1 MMRYRFLLVLV
12 CLSTQ
17 LFSQD
22 STLKTSTQ
30 SDVVV
35 RTYQIAKQLPDSIYL
50 MKIVSGKKMESIS
63 LNSQQLDLSTNNY
76 RQLFKRT
83 PGLYVSEHDASG
95 LQTSISARGLSANR
109 SWEFNMRQNGYDIA
123 ADPSG
128 YPESYYSPTL
138 DAVAKVDVYRGSSA
152 LQYGT
157 QFGGMINYQ
166 FKDKLSDQAFSI
178 ENSQTIG
185 SFGLFNSFTAIGGSK
200 KNWSYY
206 GFAHH
211 RNADGFRQNSQYN
224 TANYFGKLSYQFK
237 KGKVSAEYSN
247 SGYVSQQAG
256 GIFDSLL
263 YTNADTSFRSRNWFQ
278 LKWNTLSI
286 QGDYSFNEQSKLQF
300 YTAFT
305 FSDRNSVGFTKALS
319 VMDTMNTVLG
329 TYNPRQVDIDHYL
342 TQSSEIRYLKQYK
355 LGQQTQTWTSGVR
368 LCNSE
373 IHRLQQGIGST
384 SSDLDLTVSPDNF
397 GDVFQKDLAL
407 GTKNVALFSEHLFK
421 VGKRLSLT
429 PGFRS
434 EYLINQL
441 SGRSNN
447 FASGIMEIQEKKR
460 FILLGGLSS
469 QFQLLAKQR
478 MKWSLYANATQNY
491 RPVMYS
497 ELLPS
502 STTEVVDPAMKDV
515 TGFTSEL
522 GTKGVFMDRKGPITF
537 DINVFYLRYN
547 GKIGT
552 YSVNNAPF
560 KTNIGD
566 VVSKGMEAYVEWS
579 FFNPFFKN
587 STMSELLS
595 VYVSGTIQDARYV
608 TWNNPLL
615 AQDPSTSIQGKKVE
629 YAPSQLLR
637 TGLNYDFK
645 GFSFNYQFSYTG
657 SVFTDAANTVLPNH
671 NATVGQLKA
680 YSVHDISGSY
690 KFNKNY
696 QVKFGVNNLLNE
708 QYATRRSGGYPGPGL
723 LPSQGRSLYGT
734 MIIKL

>member
-1 MMRYRFLLVLV
+1 M
-12 CLSTQ
+12 
-17 LFSQD
+17 
-22 STLKTSTQ
+22 
-30 SDVVV
+30 VV
-35 RTYQIAKQLPDSIYL
+35 RTYQIVKQLPDSIYL

-83 PGLYVSEHDASG
+83 PGMYVSEHDASG
-95 LQTSISARGLSANR
+95 LQTSISTRGLSANR

-128 YPESYYSPTL
+128 YPETYYTPTL

-166 FKDKLSDQAFSI
+166 FKDKLSDQAFSV

-211 RNADGFRQNSQYN
+211 RNADGFRQNSQYT
-224 TANYFGKLSYQFK
+224 TANYFGKLSYQLK

-263 YTNADTSFRSRNWFQ
+263 YTKADTSFRSRNWFQ

-286 QGDYSFNEQSKLQF
+286 QGDYSFNEHAKLQF

-305 FSDRNSVGFTKALS
+305 FSDRNSVGFTKSLS

-329 TYNPRQVDIDHYL
+329 TYNPRQVDIDHYV

-355 LGQQTQTWTSGVR
+355 LGQQLQTWTIGVR
-368 LCNSE
+368 FCNSE

-384 SSDLDLTVSPDNF
+384 SNDLDLTVLPDNS
-397 GDVFQKDLAL
+397 GNIFQKDLVL
-407 GTKNVALFSEHLFK
+407 GTKNMALFSEHLFK
-421 VGKRLSLT
+421 ISKRLSIT

-434 EYLINQL
+434 EYLLNQL

-447 FASGIMEIQEKKR
+447 VISGIMEIQEKKR
-460 FILLGGLSS
+460 FILLGGMSS
-469 QFQLLAKQR
+469 QFQLFAKEK

-497 ELLPS
+497 EILPS
-502 STTEVVDPAMKDV
+502 STTEIVDQEMNDV

-522 GTKGVFMDRKGPITF
+522 GTKGFFISRKGPITF
-537 DINVFYLRYN
+537 DVNAFYLRYN
-547 GKIGT
+547 GKIGA
-552 YSVNNAPF
+552 YNVNNAPF

-566 VVSKGMEAYVEWS
+566 VVSKGIEAYLEWS
-579 FFNPFFKN
+579 LFNPFFKN
-587 STMSELLS
+587 SLASELLS

-608 TWNNPLL
+608 TWNNPAL
-615 AQDPSTSIQGKKVE
+615 AQDPSISIQGKKVE

-657 SVFTDAANTVLPNH
+657 SVFTDAANTVLPNST
-671 NATVGQLKA
+671 ATVGQLKA
-680 YSVHDISGSY
+680 YSIHDISLSY

-708 QYATRRSGGYPGPGL
+708 MYATRRSGGYPGPGL
-723 LPSQGRSLYGT
+723 LPSQGRSIYGT

>member
-1 MMRYRFLLVLV
+1 MVRLLLSFLILG
-12 CLSTQ
+12 LSTT

-22 STLKTSTQ
+22 SILKITTQ
-30 SDVVV
+30 NDVII
-35 RTYQIAKQLPDSIYL
+35 RTYTVYKQVPDSLYS
-50 MKIVSGKKMESIS
+50 MKIVSGKKMELIT
-63 LNSQQLDLSTNNY
+63 LNSTQLDLSTNNY

-95 LQTSISARGLSANR
+95 LQTSISTRGLSANR

-138 DAVAKVDVYRGSSA
+138 DAVAKVEVYRGSSA

-166 FKDKLSDQAFSI
+166 FKDKLSDQVFSA
-178 ENSQTIG
+178 EHAQTLG

-206 GFAHH
+206 GFVHH
-211 RNADGFRQNSQYN
+211 RNADGFRQNSQYA
-224 TANYFGKLSYQFK
+224 TANYFGKLSYQLK

-263 YTNADTSFRSRNWFQ
+263 YTKADTSFRSRNWFQ
-278 LKWNTLSI
+278 LKWNTFSV
-286 QGDYSFNEQSKLQF
+286 QGDYSFNADSKLQF

-305 FSDRNSVGFTKALS
+305 FSDRNSIGFTKALTI
-319 VMDTMNTVLG
+319 MDTFNTAIG
-329 TYNPRQVDIDHYL
+329 TYNPRQVDIDHYV

-355 LGQQTQTWTSGVR
+355 LGQQAQTWTAGIR

-384 SSDLDLTVSPDNF
+384 SNDLDLTVSPDNS
-397 GDVFQKDLAL
+397 GNIFQKDLVL

-421 VGKRLSLT
+421 IAKRLSIT
-429 PGFRS
+429 PGFRA
-434 EYLINQL
+434 EYLLNQL

-447 FASGIMEIQEKKR
+447 FTGGIMEIQEKKR
-460 FILLGGLSS
+460 YILLGGISS
-469 QFQLLAKQR
+469 QFQLFSKEKL
-478 MKWSLYANATQNY
+478 KWSIYANATQNY

-502 STTEVVDPAMKDV
+502 STTEIVDQEMKDV
-515 TGFTSEL
+515 TGFTSEI
-522 GTKGVFMDRKGPITF
+522 GTKGYYIGRKGPINF
-537 DINVFYLRYN
+537 DVNAFYLRYN
-547 GKIGT
+547 GKIGA

-566 VVSKGMEAYVEWS
+566 VVSKGIEAYVEWS
-579 FFNPFFKN
+579 FFNLFFKN
-587 STMSELLS
+587 STASELLT
-595 VYVSGTIQDARYV
+595 VFVSGTLQDARYV
-608 TWNNPLL
+608 TWNNPVL
-615 AQDPSTSIQGKKVE
+615 AQDPATSIQGKKVE
-629 YAPSQLLR
+629 YAPSQLIR
-637 TGLNYDFK
+637 TGLNYDYK
-645 GFSFNYQFSYTG
+645 CFSFNYQFSYTG
-657 SVFTDAANTVLPNH
+657 SVFTDAANTILQNS
-671 NATVGQLKA
+671 NATAGQLKA
-680 YSVHDISGSY
+680 YSIHDFSLSY

-696 QVKFGVNNLLNE
+696 QLKFGINNLLNE
-708 QYATRRSGGYPGPGL
+708 MYATRRSGGYPGPGL
-723 LPSQGRSLYGT
+723 LPSQGRSIYGT
-734 MIIKL
+734 MIIRF

>member
-22 STLKTSTQ
+22 NTLKTSTQ

-50 MKIVSGKKMESIS
+50 MKIVSGKKIESIS

-128 YPESYYSPTL
+128 YPEAYYSPTL

-185 SFGLFNSFTAIGGSK
+185 SFGLFNSFTAVGGSK

-305 FSDRNSVGFTKALS
+305 FSDRNSVGFTKALT

-355 LGQQTQTWTSGVR
+355 LGQQTQTWTIGVR

-447 FASGIMEIQEKKR
+447 FTSGIMEIQEKKR

-552 YSVNNAPF
+552 YLVNNAPF

-587 STMSELLS
+587 STISELLS
-595 VYVSGTIQDARYV
+595 VYLSGTIQDARYV

-680 YSVHDISGSY
+680 YSIHDISVSY

>member
-1 MMRYRFLLVLV
+1 MRFLLSLV
-12 CLSTQ
+12 IVSLTTFV
-17 LFSQD
+17 FSQD
-22 STLKTSTQ
+22 SILKISTQ

-35 RTYQIAKQLPDSIYL
+35 RTYQIVKQLPDSIYQ
-50 MKIVSGKKMESIS
+50 MKIVSGKKMEIIS
-63 LNSQQLDLSTNNY
+63 LNAQQLDLSTNNY

-83 PGLYVSEHDASG
+83 PGIYVSEHDASG
-95 LQTSISARGLSANR
+95 LQASISTRGLSANR

-128 YPESYYSPTL
+128 YPETYYTPTL
-138 DAVAKVDVYRGSSA
+138 DAVSKVEVHRGSSA

-166 FKDKLSDQAFSI
+166 FKDKLTDQPFSL

-185 SFGLFNSFTAIGGSK
+185 SYGLFNSFTALCGNV

-206 GFAHH
+206 GFVHH
-211 RNADGFRQNSQYN
+211 RNAEGFRQNSQYS
-224 TANYFGKLSYQFK
+224 TANYFGKVTYQLK
-237 KGKVSAEYSN
+237 KGKISAEYSN

-256 GIFDSLL
+256 GIFDTLL
-263 YTNADTSFRSRNWFQ
+263 HSNPDTSFRARNWFQ
-278 LKWNTLSI
+278 VKWNTLSL
-286 QGDYSFNEQSKLQF
+286 QGEYAFSPLSKIHF

-305 FSDRNSVGFTKALS
+305 FSDRNSVGFTKALTI
-319 VMDTMNTVLG
+319 MDTFNTSIG
-329 TYNPRQVDIDHYL
+329 SYNPRQVDIDHYL
-342 TQSSEIRYLKQYK
+342 TQSSEARYLKQYK
-355 LGQQTQTWTSGVR
+355 LGQQLQTWTIGAR
-368 LCNSE
+368 FCNSE

-384 SSDLDLTVSPDNF
+384 FSNLDLTVLPDNS
-397 GDVFQKDLAL
+397 GNLFQKDLVL
-407 GTKNVALFSEHLFK
+407 GTQNIALFSEHLFK
-421 VGKRLSLT
+421 IGKRLSIT

-447 FASGIMEIQEKKR
+447 FVNGILEIQEKKR

-469 QFQLLAKQR
+469 NFQLYTKEKL
-478 MKWSLYANATQNY
+478 KWSLYANATQNY

-502 STTEVVDPAMKDV
+502 STTEVVDQAMNDV
-515 TGFTSEL
+515 TGFTSEI
-522 GTKGVFMDRKGPITF
+522 GTKGFFISRKGPITF
-537 DINVFYLRYN
+537 DVNAFYLRYN
-547 GKIGT
+547 GKIGA
-552 YSVNNAPF
+552 YNVNNAPF

-566 VVSKGMEAYVEWS
+566 VVSKGIEAYVEWS

-587 STMSELLS
+587 DAASELLS

-608 TWNNPLL
+608 TWNNPAL
-615 AQDPSTSIQGKKVE
+615 AQDPSISIQGKKVE
-629 YAPSQLLR
+629 YAPSQLFR

-645 GFSFNYQFSYTG
+645 GLSFNYQFSYTG
-657 SVFTDAANTVLPNH
+657 SVFTDATNTVLANST
-671 NATVGQLKA
+671 ATVGQLSA
-680 YSVHDISGSY
+680 YSIHDISLSY

-696 QVKFGVNNLLNE
+696 QVKLGVNNLLNE
-708 QYATRRSGGYPGPGL
+708 IYATRRSGGYPGPGL

>member
-1 MMRYRFLLVLV
+1 MRYRFLLVLV

-22 STLKTSTQ
+22 STLKISTQ

-83 PGLYVSEHDASG
+83 PGLYVSEHDATG
-95 LQTSISARGLSANR
+95 LQTSISTRGLSANR

-128 YPESYYSPTL
+128 YPETYYTPTL
-138 DAVAKVDVYRGSSA
+138 EAVAKVDVYRGSSA
-152 LQYGT
+152 LQFGT

-166 FKDKLSDQAFSI
+166 FKDRLSDQAFSI

-185 SFGLFNSFTAIGGSK
+185 SFGLFNSFTAVGGSK

-206 GFAHH
+206 GFVHH
-211 RNADGFRQNSQYN
+211 RNADGFRQNSQYT
-224 TANYFGKLSYQFK
+224 TANYFGKVSYQLK
-237 KGKVSAEYSN
+237 KGKISAEYSN

-256 GIFDSLL
+256 GISDDMLFS
-263 YTNADTSFRSRNWFQ
+263 NPDTSFRSRNWFQ
-278 LKWNTLSI
+278 VKWNTLSI
-286 QGDYSFNEQSKLQF
+286 QGDYSFNADSKLQF
-300 YTAFT
+300 YAAFT
-305 FSDRNSVGFTKALS
+305 YSDRNSVGFTKALS
-319 VMDTMNTVLG
+319 IMDTFNTTLG
-329 TYNPRQVDIDHYL
+329 SYNPRQVDIDHYV
-342 TQSSEIRYLKQYK
+342 TQSSEIRYLKSYK
-355 LGQQTQTWTSGVR
+355 LGGFSQTWTIGLR
-368 LCNSE
+368 FCNSE
-373 IHRLQQGIGST
+373 THRLQQGIGST
-384 SSDLDLTVSPDNF
+384 SSDLDLTVSPDNSGNF
-397 GDVFQKDLAL
+397 FQKDLML
-407 GTKNVALFSEHLFK
+407 GTKNMALFSEHLFK
-421 VGKRLSLT
+421 VGKKLSIT

-447 FASGIMEIQEKKR
+447 FASGIMEIQEKNR

-469 QFQLLAKQR
+469 NFQLYAKQR

-502 STTEVVDPAMKDV
+502 STIEIVDQEMKDV

-537 DINVFYLRYN
+537 DVNAFYLRYN
-547 GKIGT
+547 GKIGA
-552 YSVNNAPF
+552 YNVNNAPF

-566 VVSKGMEAYVEWS
+566 VVSKGIEAYVEWS

-587 STMSELLS
+587 STTSELLS
-595 VYVSGTIQDARYV
+595 VYVSGTAQDARYV

-629 YAPSQLLR
+629 YAPSQIFR
-637 TGLNYDFK
+637 TGVNYDYK
-645 GFSFNYQFSYTG
+645 GFSFNYQYSYTG
-657 SVFTDAANTVLPNH
+657 SVFTDAANTVKANAT
-671 NATVGQLKA
+671 ATVGQLSA
-680 YSVHDISGSY
+680 YDIHDVSVSY

-696 QVKFGVNNLLNE
+696 QVKIGANNLFNE
-708 QYATRRSGGYPGPGL
+708 IYATRRSGGYPGPGL

-734 MIIKL
+734 MIIRL

>member
-1 MMRYRFLLVLV
+1 MMRFLLSLVLV
-12 CLSTQ
+12 STSTE

-22 STLKTSTQ
+22 SLLKISTQ

-35 RTYQIAKQLPDSIYL
+35 RTYQIVKQLPDSIYL

-83 PGLYVSEHDASG
+83 PGMYVSEHDASG
-95 LQTSISARGLSANR
+95 LQTSISTRGLSANR

-128 YPESYYSPTL
+128 YPESYYTPTL

-166 FKDKLSDQAFSI
+166 FKDKLSDQAFSV
-178 ENSQTIG
+178 ENSQTLG

-211 RNADGFRQNSQYN
+211 RNADGFRQNSQYI
-224 TANYFGKLSYQFK
+224 TANYFGKVAYQLK
-237 KGKVSAEYSN
+237 KGKISAEYSN

-263 YTNADTSFRSRNWFQ
+263 YTKADTSFRARNWFQ

-286 QGDYSFNEQSKLQF
+286 QGDYSFNEHSKLQF

-305 FSDRNSVGFTKALS
+305 FSDRNSVGFTKSLTTL
-319 VMDTMNTVLG
+319 DTFNTSIG
-329 TYNPRQVDIDHYL
+329 SYNPRQVDIDHYL

-355 LGQQTQTWTSGVR
+355 LGQQLQTWTIGVR
-368 LCNSE
+368 FCNSE
-373 IHRLQQGIGST
+373 IHRLQHGIGST
-384 SSDLDLTVSPDNF
+384 SSDLDLTVSPDNS
-397 GDVFQKDLAL
+397 GNIFQKDLVL
-407 GTKNVALFSEHLFK
+407 GTKNMALFSEHLFK
-421 VGKRLSLT
+421 VSKRLSIT

-434 EYLINQL
+434 EYLLNQL

-447 FASGIMEIQEKKR
+447 VTSGIMEIQEKKR
-460 FILLGGLSS
+460 FILLGGMSS
-469 QFQLLAKQR
+469 NFQLFTKEKI
-478 MKWSLYANATQNY
+478 KWSLYANATQNY

-502 STTEVVDPAMKDV
+502 STTEVVDQGMKDV

-522 GTKGVFMDRKGPITF
+522 GTKGVFMNRKGPITF
-537 DINVFYLRYN
+537 DVNAFYLTYN
-547 GKIGT
+547 GKIGA
-552 YSVNNAPF
+552 YNVNNAPF

-566 VVSKGMEAYVEWS
+566 VVSKGIEAYVEWA

-587 STMSELLS
+587 SVASELLS
-595 VYVSGTIQDARYV
+595 IYVSGTIQDATYV
-608 TWNNPLL
+608 TWNNPAL
-615 AQDPSTSIQGKKVE
+615 AQDPSLSIQGKKVE

-657 SVFTDAANTVLPNH
+657 SVFTDAANTVLPNS

-680 YSVHDISGSY
+680 YGIHDGSLSY

-723 LPSQGRSLYGT
+723 LPSQGRSIYGT

>member
-1 MMRYRFLLVLV
+1 MMRYPFLFVLV
-12 CLSTQ
+12 CLSSR

-22 STLKTSTQ
+22 SLLKISTQ
-30 SDVVV
+30 SDVFV
-35 RTYQIAKQLPDSIYL
+35 RTYQIMKQLPDSIYQ
-50 MKIVSGKKMESIS
+50 MKIVSGKKMEIIS
-63 LNSQQLDLSTNNY
+63 LNAQQLDLSTNNY

-83 PGLYVSEHDASG
+83 PGIYVSEHDASG
-95 LQTSISARGLSANR
+95 LQASISTRGLSANR

-128 YPESYYSPTL
+128 YPETYYTPTL

-166 FKDKLSDQAFSI
+166 FKDKLNDQPFSF

-185 SFGLFNSFTAIGGSK
+185 SFGLFNSFTALGGNV

-206 GFAHH
+206 GFVHH
-211 RNADGFRQNSQYN
+211 RNADGFRQNSQYS
-224 TANYFGKLSYQFK
+224 TANYFGKVTYQLK

-247 SGYVSQQAG
+247 SAYISQQAG
-256 GIFDSLL
+256 GIFDTLL
-263 YTNADTSFRSRNWFQ
+263 QFNPDTSFRARNWFQ
-278 LKWNTLSI
+278 VNWNTLSL
-286 QGDYSFNEQSKLQF
+286 QGEYAFSPLSKIHF
-300 YTAFT
+300 YTAIT
-305 FSDRNSVGFTKALS
+305 FSDRNSVGFTKSLTTL
-319 VMDTMNTVLG
+319 DTFNTLIG
-329 TYNPRQVDIDHYL
+329 SYNPRQVDIDHYL

-355 LGQQTQTWTSGVR
+355 LGQQLQTWTIGVR
-368 LCNSE
+368 FCNSE

-384 SSDLDLTVSPDNF
+384 NSDLDLIVSPDNS
-397 GDVFQKDLAL
+397 GNVFQKDLLL
-407 GTKNVALFSEHLFK
+407 GTQNIALFSEHLFK
-421 VGKRLSLT
+421 VGKRLSVT

-441 SGRSNN
+441 SGHSNN
-447 FASGIMEIQEKKR
+447 FASGIMEIQEKNR
-460 FILLGGLSS
+460 IILLGGLSS
-469 QFQLLAKQR
+469 NFQLYTKQR

-502 STTEVVDPAMKDV
+502 STTEVVDQAMKDV

-608 TWNNPLL
+608 TWNNPAL
-615 AQDPSTSIQGKKVE
+615 AQDPSLSIQGKKVE

-680 YSVHDISGSY
+680 YSLHDISVSY

-696 QVKFGVNNLLNE
+696 QLKFGVNNLLNE

>member
-1 MMRYRFLLVLV
+1 MMRYTFLLVLV
-12 CLSTQ
+12 FFSTQ

-22 STLKTSTQ
+22 STLKITTQ

-35 RTYQIAKQLPDSIYL
+35 RTYQISKQLPDSIYL

-95 LQTSISARGLSANR
+95 LQTSISTRGLSANR

-138 DAVAKVDVYRGSSA
+138 DAVTKVDVYRGSSA

-185 SFGLFNSFTAIGGSK
+185 SFGLFNSFTAVGGSK

-224 TANYFGKLSYQFK
+224 TANYFGKVSYQLK

-305 FSDRNSVGFTKALS
+305 FSDRNSVGFTKSLS

-329 TYNPRQVDIDHYL
+329 TFNPRQVDIDHYV
-342 TQSSEIRYLKQYK
+342 TQSSEVRYLKQYK
-355 LGQQTQTWTSGVR
+355 LGQQLQTWTIGAR
-368 LCNSE
+368 FCNSE

-384 SSDLDLTVSPDNF
+384 FSNLDLTVLPDNS
-397 GDVFQKDLAL
+397 GNLFQKDLLL
-407 GTKNVALFSEHLFK
+407 GTQNAALFSEHLFK
-421 VGKRLSLT
+421 VGKKLSIT

-447 FASGIMEIQEKKR
+447 FASGIMEIQEKNR

-469 QFQLLAKQR
+469 NFQLFAKEKL
-478 MKWSLYANATQNY
+478 KWSLYANATQNY

-502 STTEVVDPAMKDV
+502 STTEVVDQAMKDV

-537 DINVFYLRYN
+537 DVNVFYLRYN

-566 VVSKGMEAYVEWS
+566 VVSKGMEAYLEWS

-587 STMSELLS
+587 STISELLS

-608 TWNNPLL
+608 TWNNPAL
-615 AQDPSTSIQGKKVE
+615 AQDPSLSIQGKKVE

-637 TGLNYDFK
+637 TGVNYDFK

-657 SVFTDAANTVLPNH
+657 SVFTDAANTVLPNS

-680 YSVHDISGSY
+680 YSIHDISLSY

-723 LPSQGRSLYGT
+723 LPSQGRSIYGT

>member
-1 MMRYRFLLVLV
+1 MMRYTFLLVLV
-12 CLSTQ
+12 FLSTQ

-22 STLKTSTQ
+22 STLKISTQ

-63 LNSQQLDLSTNNY
+63 LNAQQLDLSTNNY

-95 LQTSISARGLSANR
+95 LQTSISTRGLSANR

-166 FKDKLSDQAFSI
+166 FKDKLNDQVFSI

-185 SFGLFNSFTAIGGSK
+185 SFGLFNSFTAVGGSK

-206 GFAHH
+206 GFVHH
-211 RNADGFRQNSQYN
+211 RNADGYRQNSQYN
-224 TANYFGKLSYQFK
+224 TANYFGKVSYQLK

-256 GIFDSLL
+256 GIFDTLL
-263 YTNADTSFRSRNWFQ
+263 QSNPDTSFRARNWFQ
-278 LKWNTLSI
+278 VKWNTLSL
-286 QGDYSFNEQSKLQF
+286 QGEYNFNDHSRLQF

-305 FSDRNSVGFTKALS
+305 YSDRNSVGFTKALS
-319 VMDTMNTVLG
+319 IMDTFNTSLG
-329 TYNPRQVDIDHYL
+329 SYNPRQVDIDHYV
-342 TQSSEIRYLKQYK
+342 TQSSEVRYLKQYK
-355 LGQQTQTWTSGVR
+355 LGQQLQTWTIGAR

-384 SSDLDLTVSPDNF
+384 SSGLDLTVFPDNS
-397 GDVFQKDLAL
+397 GNLFQKDLLL
-407 GTKNVALFSEHLFK
+407 GTQNAALFSEHLFK
-421 VGKRLSLT
+421 VGKKLSIT

-447 FASGIMEIQEKKR
+447 FASGIMEIQEKNR

-469 QFQLLAKQR
+469 NFQLYAKQR

-502 STTEVVDPAMKDV
+502 STTEVVDQAMKDV
-515 TGFTSEL
+515 TGFTSEI

-537 DINVFYLRYN
+537 DVNAFYLRYN
-547 GKIGT
+547 GKIGA
-552 YSVNNAPF
+552 YNVNNAPF

-566 VVSKGMEAYVEWS
+566 VVSKGIEAYVEWS

-587 STMSELLS
+587 SATSELLS
-595 VYVSGTIQDARYV
+595 VYVSGTIQDATYV
-608 TWNNPLL
+608 TWNNPQI
-615 AQDPSTSIQGKKVE
+615 AQDPSHSIQGKKVE
-629 YAPSQLLR
+629 YAPSQIFR
-637 TGLNYDFK
+637 AGINYDYK
-645 GFSFNYQFSYTG
+645 GFSFNYQYSYTG
-657 SVFTDAANTVLPNH
+657 SVFTDAANTVLANAT
-671 NATVGQLKA
+671 ATVGQLSA
-680 YSVHDISGSY
+680 YDIHDVSVSY

-696 QVKFGVNNLLNE
+696 QVKIGANNLFNE
-708 QYATRRSGGYPGPGL
+708 IYATRRSGGYPGPGL
-723 LPSQGRSLYGT
+723 LPSQGKSLYGT

>member
-1 MMRYRFLLVLV
+1 MMRYRFLFVLV
-12 CLSTQ
+12 VLSSR
-17 LFSQD
+17 LFAQD
-22 STLKTSTQ
+22 SILKISTQ

-35 RTYQIAKQLPDSIYL
+35 RTYQIVKQLPDSIYL

-83 PGLYVSEHDASG
+83 PGMYVSEHDASG
-95 LQTSISARGLSANR
+95 LQTSISTRGLSANR

-128 YPESYYSPTL
+128 YPETYYTPTL

-166 FKDKLSDQAFSI
+166 FKDKLSDQTFSV

-211 RNADGFRQNSQYN
+211 RNADGFRQNSQYT
-224 TANYFGKLSYQFK
+224 TANYFGKVSYQLK

-278 LKWNTLSI
+278 LKWHTLSI

-305 FSDRNSVGFTKALS
+305 FSDRNSVGFTKSLS

-329 TYNPRQVDIDHYL
+329 TFNPRQVDIDHYV

-355 LGQQTQTWTSGVR
+355 LGQQLQTWTIGVR

-384 SSDLDLTVSPDNF
+384 STDLDLTVSPDNF
-397 GDVFQKDLAL
+397 GNTFQKDLAL
-407 GTKNVALFSEHLFK
+407 GTKNMALFSEHLFK
-421 VGKRLSLT
+421 ISKRLSIT

-447 FASGIMEIQEKKR
+447 VTSGIMEVQEKKR

-469 QFQLLAKQR
+469 QFRLFAKEKL
-478 MKWSLYANATQNY
+478 KWSLYANATQNY

-502 STTEVVDPAMKDV
+502 STTEVVDQSMNDV

-522 GTKGVFMDRKGPITF
+522 GTKGLFISRKGPITF
-537 DINVFYLRYN
+537 DVNAFYLRYN
-547 GKIGT
+547 GKIGA
-552 YSVNNAPF
+552 YNVNNAPF

-566 VVSKGMEAYVEWS
+566 VVSKGMEAYLEWS

-587 STMSELLS
+587 STISELLS

-608 TWNNPLL
+608 TWNNPAL
-615 AQDPSTSIQGKKVE
+615 AQDPSLSIQGKKVE

-657 SVFTDAANTVLPNH
+657 SVFTDAANTVLPN
-671 NATVGQLKA
+671 
-680 YSVHDISGSY
+680 S
-690 KFNKNY
+690 
-696 QVKFGVNNLLNE
+696 
-708 QYATRRSGGYPGPGL
+708 
-723 LPSQGRSLYGT
+723 
-734 MIIKL
+734 

>member
-1 MMRYRFLLVLV
+1 MMRYRFFFVLV
-12 CLSTQ
+12 CLSTH

-22 STLKTSTQ
+22 STLKVSTQ

-35 RTYQIAKQLPDSIYL
+35 RTYQIVKQLPDSIYQ

-83 PGLYVSEHDASG
+83 PGMYVSEHDASG
-95 LQTSISARGLSANR
+95 LQTSISTRGLSANR

-128 YPESYYSPTL
+128 YPETYYTPTL

-166 FKDKLSDQAFSI
+166 FKDKLSDQTFSV

-206 GFAHH
+206 GFTHH
-211 RNADGFRQNSQYN
+211 RNADGFRQNSQYA
-224 TANYFGKLSYQFK
+224 TANYFGKVSYQLK

-305 FSDRNSVGFTKALS
+305 FSDRNSVGFTKSLS
-319 VMDTMNTVLG
+319 VMDTINSALG
-329 TYNPRQVDIDHYL
+329 TYNPRQVDIDHYV

-355 LGQQTQTWTSGVR
+355 LVQQTQTWTIGVR
-368 LCNSE
+368 FCNSE

-397 GDVFQKDLAL
+397 GNTFQKDLAL
-407 GTKNVALFSEHLFK
+407 GTKNMALFSEHLFK
-421 VGKRLSLT
+421 ISKRLSIT

-447 FASGIMEIQEKKR
+447 VTSGIMEVQEKKR

-469 QFQLLAKQR
+469 QFRLFAKEKL
-478 MKWSLYANATQNY
+478 KWSLYANATQNY

-502 STTEVVDPAMKDV
+502 STTEVVDQEMNDV

-522 GTKGVFMDRKGPITF
+522 GTKGLFISRKGPITF
-537 DINVFYLRYN
+537 DVNAFYLRYN
-547 GKIGT
+547 GKIGA
-552 YSVNNAPF
+552 YNVNNAPF

-566 VVSKGMEAYVEWS
+566 VVSKGMEAYLEWS

-587 STMSELLS
+587 STISELLS

-608 TWNNPLL
+608 TWNNPAL
-615 AQDPSTSIQGKKVE
+615 AQEPSLSIQGKKVE

-657 SVFTDAANTVLPNH
+657 SVFTDAANTVLANST
-671 NATVGQLKA
+671 ATVGKLSA
-680 YSVHDISGSY
+680 YDIHDVSVSY

-708 QYATRRSGGYPGPGL
+708 QYVTRRSGGYPGPGL
-723 LPSQGRSLYGT
+723 LPSQGRSIYGT

>member
-1 MMRYRFLLVLV
+1 MMRYTFLLVLV
-12 CLSTQ
+12 FLSTQ

-22 STLKTSTQ
+22 STLKISTQ

-95 LQTSISARGLSANR
+95 LQTSISTRGLSANR

-166 FKDKLSDQAFSI
+166 FKDKLSDQVFSI

-211 RNADGFRQNSQYN
+211 RNADGFRQNSQYT
-224 TANYFGKLSYQFK
+224 TANYFGKVSYQLK

-256 GIFDSLL
+256 GIFDTLL
-263 YTNADTSFRSRNWFQ
+263 QSNPDTSFRARNWFQ
-278 LKWNTLSI
+278 VKWNTLSL
-286 QGDYSFNEQSKLQF
+286 QGEYNFNDHSRLQF

-319 VMDTMNTVLG
+319 IMDTLNTSLG
-329 TYNPRQVDIDHYL
+329 SYNPRQVDIDHYV
-342 TQSSEIRYLKQYK
+342 TQSSEVRYLKQYK
-355 LGQQTQTWTSGVR
+355 LGQQLQTWTIGAR

-384 SSDLDLTVSPDNF
+384 SSGLDLTVFPDNS
-397 GDVFQKDLAL
+397 GNLFQKDLLL
-407 GTKNVALFSEHLFK
+407 GTQNAALFSEHLFK
-421 VGKRLSLT
+421 VGKKLSIT

-447 FASGIMEIQEKKR
+447 FASGIMEIQEKNR

-469 QFQLLAKQR
+469 NFQLYAKQR

-502 STTEVVDPAMKDV
+502 STTEVVDQAMKDV

-537 DINVFYLRYN
+537 DVNAFYLRYN

-552 YSVNNAPF
+552 YNVNNAPF

-566 VVSKGMEAYVEWS
+566 VVSKGIEAYVEWS

-587 STMSELLS
+587 SISSELLS

-608 TWNNPLL
+608 TWNNPAL

-629 YAPSQLLR
+629 YAPSQIFR
-637 TGLNYDFK
+637 TGVNYDYK
-645 GFSFNYQFSYTG
+645 GFSFNYQYSYTG
-657 SVFTDAANTVLPNH
+657 NVFTDAANTVKANAT
-671 NATVGQLKA
+671 ATVGQLSA
-680 YSVHDISGSY
+680 YDIHDVSVSY

-696 QVKFGVNNLLNE
+696 QVKIGANNLLNE
-708 QYATRRSGGYPGPGL
+708 IYATRRSGGYPGPGL
-723 LPSQGRSLYGT
+723 LPSQGRSIYGT